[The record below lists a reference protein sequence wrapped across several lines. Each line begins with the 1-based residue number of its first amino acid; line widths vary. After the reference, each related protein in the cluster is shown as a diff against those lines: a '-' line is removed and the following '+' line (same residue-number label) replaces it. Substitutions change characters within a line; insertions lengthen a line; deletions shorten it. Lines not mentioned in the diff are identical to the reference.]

1 MRTVLQILLILL
13 ISISL
18 VNAQDYV
25 KLKYFY
31 YPKTFV
37 VEQGK
42 SNSSFVMLEN
52 TYNETLYNIFLKF
65 QLPAG
70 IEATQEQE
78 GIEEL
83 WQNQK
88 DTIQFNLTAITIANG
103 TYNVTIWAES
113 INQIGSNYI
122 QSPKQT
128 FILIVLKN
136 ITEIKTT
143 TSSSVT
149 TIQPTGNTTTTVSG
163 QTTETL
169 ESNNTSSEQ
178 GERKFSPIIAGLG
191 LLLILIMLFVFMR
204 R

>member
-1 MRTVLQILLILL
+1 MRISLQILLILL
-13 ISISL
+13 MSISL

-31 YPKTFV
+31 YPKTFI

-65 QLPAG
+65 QLPTG
-70 IEATQEQE
+70 IEATQEE
-78 GIEEL
+78 KGIEEL

-88 DTIQFNLTAITIANG
+88 GTIKFNLTATTIANG

-128 FILIVLKN
+128 FILIVTKN
-136 ITEIKTT
+136 MTEIKLTITSTT
-143 TSSSVT
+143 T
-149 TIQPTGNTTTTVSG
+149 TIQPDNITTTVND
-163 QTTETL
+163 QTTIL
-169 ESNNTSSEQ
+169 ESNNTSNEQ
-178 GERKFSPIIAGLG
+178 SKRKFSPIFLGFG
-191 LLLILIMLFVFMR
+191 LLLILIVLFALMKK
-204 R
+204 